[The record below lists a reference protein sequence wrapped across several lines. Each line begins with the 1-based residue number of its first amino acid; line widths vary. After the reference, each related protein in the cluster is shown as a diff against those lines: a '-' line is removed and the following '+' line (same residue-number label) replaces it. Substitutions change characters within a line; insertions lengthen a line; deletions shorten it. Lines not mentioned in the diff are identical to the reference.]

1 MQIRPLFF
9 MCFGRGELRCFLM
22 LCKAYL
28 DKIQTNNSLKNDKI
42 QTKKSPIFDKI
53 QTNNLLK
60 CDKIQTYNM
69 NLPHKQ
75 VFFVGRRLVKAT
87 FCV

>member
-9 MCFGRGELRCFLM
+9 MCFGRGEQRRFLM

-28 DKIQTNNSLKNDKI
+28 DKIQTKKTLKK
-42 QTKKSPIFDKI
+42 DKI

-60 CDKIQTYNM
+60 CDKIQTNNTLENDKIQTYNM
-69 NLPHKQ
+69 LAREINA
-75 VFFVGRRLVKAT
+75 FFSIMSLL
-87 FCV
+87 F

>member
-1 MQIRPLFF
+1 MQIRPLFL
-9 MCFGRGELRCFLM
+9 CVLEGGELRCFLM

-28 DKIQTNNSLKNDKI
+28 DKI

-69 NLPHKQ
+69 PAREINA
-75 VFFVGRRLVKAT
+75 FFCIMSLL
-87 FCV
+87 F

>member
-1 MQIRPLFF
+1 
-9 MCFGRGELRCFLM
+9 M

-53 QTNNLLK
+53 QTNN
-60 CDKIQTYNM
+60 M
-69 NLPHKQ
+69 NLPHKA
-75 VFFVGRRLVKAT
+75 RLFLLAED
-87 FCV
+87 

>member
-9 MCFGRGELRCFLM
+9 MCFGRGWLRCFLM

-28 DKIQTNNSLKNDKI
+28 DKIQTKKTPKNDKI

-53 QTNNLLK
+53 QTNNLLNPNRSLGFLGAVWQRE
-60 CDKIQTYNM
+60 I
-69 NLPHKQ
+69 L
-75 VFFVGRRLVKAT
+75 
-87 FCV
+87 